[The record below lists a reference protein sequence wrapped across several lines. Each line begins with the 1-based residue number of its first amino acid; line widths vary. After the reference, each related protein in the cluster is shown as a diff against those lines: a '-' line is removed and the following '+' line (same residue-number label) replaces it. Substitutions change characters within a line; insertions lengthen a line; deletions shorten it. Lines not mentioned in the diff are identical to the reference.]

1 MYTKDWLDWVSEN
14 FDYIKNFSNRE
25 YLNNKN
31 MFIKGGKL
39 SIGDTLHYILIQKG
53 RSNSIESYD
62 FYKNFKNNDTDT
74 ITASAIGQKRA
85 YIMPEV
91 FIDLNK
97 KFVDGIYADTTGLPK
112 FKDYTIISCDGS
124 DLALPNSAEVK
135 EAFNIPHIAFSKNY
149 LARRKVSCTVDSYTR
164 LILDCTLN
172 PKGSSEP
179 ELAIEHIKN
188 LSERINLEKT
198 ITLYDRGYNSIKL
211 ILEHFIHGSYFV
223 IRSKI
228 STFKNE
234 RKLMESNDE
243 IIQISLAQKR
253 TGSIE
258 DDDGEIEDF
267 LKNTPYINLR
277 ITEVELESGETECL
291 LSNLPIDEFTASDL
305 KELYNKR
312 WKIETTFDFLKNV
325 VNIEN
330 FTARREMLIR
340 QDFYAS
346 ILFYNISMALKQYV
360 EYCERIANRLKKDYA
375 INYNVTAGILKE
387 ELWNILQLPSK
398 SRIKKLLQTICN
410 ILSKM
415 KVKIN
420 RTQRKDMEV
429 KTSDKTAKYHLNKR
443 RAMV

>member
-1 MYTKDWLDWVSEN
+1 MHTKEWLEWISE
-14 FDYIKNFSNRE
+14 FMEYLCNFSDTE
-25 YLNNKN
+25 YLTDKN
-31 MFIKGGKL
+31 RFTKGGKL
-39 SIGDTLHYILIQKG
+39 SYGDILHYIIIQKG
-53 RSNSIESYD
+53 RSNAIEAYD
-62 FYKNFKNNDTDT
+62 FYRRFKNKIVDTV
-74 ITASAIGQKRA
+74 TASAIGQKRA
-85 YIMPEV
+85 FIMPEV
-91 FIDLNK
+91 FVDLNK
-97 KFVDGIYADTTGLPK
+97 KFIDKIYGSMEGLPK
-112 FKDYTIISCDGS
+112 FKGYTIFSCDGS
-124 DLALPNSAEVK
+124 ELALPNTDEVK
-135 EAFNIPHIAFSKNY
+135 EAFNVPHIAFSKNY
-149 LARRKVSCTVDSYTR
+149 LARCKVSCIVDSYTR

-172 PKGSSEP
+172 PKGASEP
-179 ELAIEHIKN
+179 KLAIEHMKN

-198 ITLYDRGYNSIKL
+198 ITLYDRGYNSLEL
-211 ILEHFIHGSYFV
+211 ILQHFICGSKFL
-223 IRSKI
+223 IRLKTT
-228 STFKNE
+228 TFQKE
-234 RKLMESNDE
+234 RKSNTSKDKIVQVSLNKKRVKAYEDKE
-243 IIQISLAQKR
+243 IQ
-253 TGSIE
+253 
-258 DDDGEIEDF
+258 DF

-277 ITEVELESGETECL
+277 ITEVELESGETELL
-291 LSNLPIDEFTASDL
+291 LSNLPMDEFTANDL
-305 KELYNKR
+305 KELYHKR
-312 WKIETTFDFLKNV
+312 WRIETTFDFLKNV

-410 ILSKM
+410 ILSKR

>member
-1 MYTKDWLDWVSEN
+1 MYIKNWLDWVSEN
-14 FDYIKNFSNRE
+14 FEYIKNFSDRE

-39 SIGDTLHYILIQKG
+39 SLGDTLHYILIQKG

-62 FYKNFKNNDTDT
+62 FYKNFKNNDIGT
-74 ITASAIGQKRA
+74 ITASAIGQKRS
-85 YIMPEV
+85 YIMPEA
-91 FIDLNK
+91 FIDMNERY
-97 KFVDGIYADTTGLPK
+97 VDGIYADTTGLPK
-112 FKDYTIISCDGS
+112 FKGYIILSNDGS
-124 DLALPNSAEVK
+124 DLTLPNTDEVK
-135 EAFNIPHIAFSKNY
+135 EAFNVPHIAFSKNY
-149 LARRKVSCTVDSYTR
+149 LARCKVSCIVDSYTR

-179 ELAIEHIKN
+179 KLAIEHIKN
-188 LSERINLEKT
+188 LSERMNLEKT

-211 ILEHFIHGSYFV
+211 ILEHFIHDSYFV

-228 STFKNE
+228 TMFKNE
-234 RKLMESNDE
+234 RKLMKSNDE
-243 IIQISLAQKR
+243 IMQISLAQKR

-258 DDDGEIEDF
+258 DDEIEDF

-291 LSNLPIDEFTASDL
+291 LSNLPMDEFTANDL
-305 KELYNKR
+305 KKLYNKR

-325 VNIEN
+325 INIEN
-330 FTARREMLIR
+330 FTARREILIK
-340 QDFYAS
+340 QDFYAN
-346 ILFYNISMALKQYV
+346 ILFYNISMTLKQYI
-360 EYCERIANRLKKDYA
+360 EYCERIAKRLKKDYA
-375 INYNVTAGILKE
+375 INYNITAGILKE

-398 SRIKKLLQTICN
+398 SRIKKLLQTVCN

>member
-1 MYTKDWLDWVSEN
+1 MHTKGWLDEVSKCLK
-14 FDYIKNFSNRE
+14 YISKFSDRK

-31 MFIKGGKL
+31 TFINKGKL
-39 SIGDTLHYILIQKG
+39 SMGDTIHYVLLQKG
-53 RSNSIESYD
+53 RSNSIEAYC
-62 FYKNFKNNDTDT
+62 FYKYFKNNNVDTV
-74 ITASAIGQKRA
+74 TASAIGQKRA
-85 YIMPEV
+85 FIMSEV
-91 FIDLNK
+91 FLDINEKYIDRT
-97 KFVDGIYADTTGLPK
+97 YADTKGMPK
-112 FKDYTIISCDGS
+112 FKGYSVYSCDGS
-124 DLALPNSAEVK
+124 DTDLPNSAEVK
-135 EAFNIPHIAFSKNY
+135 EAFNVPHIAFSKNY
-149 LARRKVSCTVDSYTR
+149 LARCKVSCIVDSYTR

-188 LSERINLEKT
+188 LSKRIDLEKS
-198 ITLYDRGYNSIKL
+198 IIVYDRGYNSIKL
-211 ILEHFIHGSYFV
+211 VLEHFIHGSHFL
-223 IRSKI
+223 IRLKST
-228 STFKNE
+228 TFKDE

-330 FTARREMLIR
+330 FTARREILIK

-346 ILFYNISMALKQYV
+346 ILFYNISMALKQYI
-360 EYCERIANRLKKDYA
+360 EYSERIAKRLKKDYA

-398 SRIKKLLQTICN
+398 SRIKKLLQRICN